1 MHFWLS
7 ISDAA
12 ARYWSILTYIRHTKC
27 IIDFRLACIVAE
39 MDLHVLIW
47 LSKRKLDDG
56 WGHATKNN
64 IMSKLSSKK
73 TCVLDYA
80 DYQKTGLLWSD
91 WCMLSMYNAK
101 HVNRLWYVCFM
112 SYIGMN
118 LWFCFEGK
126 HTFIVTARKLTWN
139 WFDRS
144 YTMFSKKRDELLFT
158 DQSISNDYLV
168 AWPTQGRGDKTTT
181 CKKSH
186 CLPSLDRSI
195 SVWSGP

>member
-1 MHFWLS
+1 MYFWLS

-12 ARYWSILTYIRHTKC
+12 TRYWSILTYIRHTKC
-27 IIDFRLACIVAE
+27 IIDFRLACIVAK

-47 LSKRKLDDG
+47 LSKRKLDDD
-56 WGHATKNN
+56 WPEN
-64 IMSKLSSKK
+64 IVMSELYPEK
-73 TCVLDYA
+73 TGVLDHA
-80 DYQKTGLLWSD
+80 DYQIKTGLLWSD
-91 WCMLSMYNAK
+91 WCMLSMYRMYECM
-101 HVNRLWYVCFM
+101 NRLWYVCFM

-126 HTFIVTARKLTWN
+126 HLFIVTARKLTWN
-139 WFDRS
+139 RFDRS
-144 YTMFSKKRDELLFT
+144 YTMFSKKLDELLFT